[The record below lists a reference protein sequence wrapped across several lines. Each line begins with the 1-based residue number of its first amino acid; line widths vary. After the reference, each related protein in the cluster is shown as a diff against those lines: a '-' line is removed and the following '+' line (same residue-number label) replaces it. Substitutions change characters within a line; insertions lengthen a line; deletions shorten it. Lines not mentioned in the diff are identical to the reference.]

1 MVLTIA
7 LSNSVAD
14 LRGIKPEH
22 LGAMALP
29 VAELIAWEHATEY
42 SGFSNRMDHPF
53 ALSRKDRVPGAEVG
67 QDLKVRMILG
77 CTHPVRD
84 CSSSLCFEHLYN
96 SLVTGAI
103 ESIAAVLNH
112 VPTPPTHRTRDAIAI
127 GVHSRILFAGSP
139 SQPRCQQAAP
149 PVGAGQRTQATRGRL
164 DHRHY
169 GTDRRCGVGSNGHL
183 QP

>member
-67 QDLKVRMILG
+67 QDLKVRMILEVHAP
-77 CTHPVRD
+77 CAR
-84 CSSSLCFEHLYN
+84 LL
-96 SLVTGAI
+96 LVI
-103 ESIAAVLNH
+103 V
-112 VPTPPTHRTRDAIAI
+112 
-127 GVHSRILFAGSP
+127 F
-139 SQPRCQQAAP
+139 
-149 PVGAGQRTQATRGRL
+149 
-164 DHRHY
+164 
-169 GTDRRCGVGSNGHL
+169 
-183 QP
+183 